1 MDIEF
6 MNISDSNPNEK
17 LRRLCLNVMKHA
29 HSRNI
34 KEYLLM
40 QWAKNSPNVTKT
52 EHIFLLAHIWDVG
65 FIFSLKGEVL
75 DSYKVE

>member
-1 MDIEF
+1 MLLTDIEF
-6 MNISDSNPNEK
+6 MNISDSNPKEK

-40 QWAKNSPNVTKT
+40 Q
-52 EHIFLLAHIWDVG
+52 
-65 FIFSLKGEVL
+65 
-75 DSYKVE
+75 